1 MGYLNGATGAT
12 QTHEESTSIRGE
24 TGPAGPAGP
33 TGATGPPG
41 PKGEKGDKGNTG
53 PQGPK
58 GDKGNVGEKGLKG
71 ETGSQGPTGP
81 AGPAGAT
88 GPTGPTGATGP
99 TGPTGATGPAGTKG
113 AMGDKGEKGEKGDSG
128 DMSSASVTG
137 DIVMN
142 DHAIKQLANPVG
154 DQDAVNLTSMKKYVG
169 SSAITTGHAHKKNDL
184 GFLTQRVGVSAVNN
198 ISSVT
203 VEDFTSN
210 LHSVNKK
217 AYTFNIIKANDNSF
231 NSRLKLNKTPLKEG
245 EYTICVEF
253 FYPKNKNNQ
262 NWFLNPLNKLASS
275 TITYHTKRFATHN
288 PPYIRI
294 IFNTYKLKD
303 KNDDTIYF
311 DILNPGYDGSAPI
324 EKAALII
331 YGVKGYQSDIDGI
344 IYDDVFV
351 LDSDGDFTLQ
361 TNLDMNY
368 FEIKNY
374 DRGYTIDNDTI
385 RLQKDLDLN
394 GFSIKNY
401 DDTSIK
407 KSYYQEIFET
417 FFDITDANS
426 FIVEDS
432 FGAEVKYVKC
442 QNDKG
447 FIVTEYMKDDFDLSL
462 FDKQLGTVLNG
473 SVISLSEV
481 ISTNKYTIF
490 ISFKHDTAFT
500 DATKNLVGFGGITP
514 NKKFTYSDPRY
525 SINNQKLI
533 INNQNNNNDMLSVL
547 SQYQNKNLFMWI
559 MKNGNNIRYG
569 LVNGAYLD
577 KTNNARNVTSRNIII
592 ELPYKI
598 KRIGISTNAYSF
610 SSKEFNKICFLEKGE
625 GVFFL

>member
-12 QTHEESTSIRGE
+12 QTHEESTSIRGK

-33 TGATGPPG
+33 TGATGPAG

-58 GDKGNVGEKGLKG
+58 GDKGDAGEKGIKG
-71 ETGSQGPTGP
+71 DRGSQGPPGP

-99 TGPTGATGPAGTKG
+99 AGPTGATGPAGSKG

-217 AYTFNIIKANDNSF
+217 AYTFNIIKTSNNSF
-231 NSRLKLNKTPLKEG
+231 NSRLALNKTPLKEG

-253 FYPKNKNNQ
+253 FYPKNKNDQ

-311 DILNPGYDGSAPI
+311 DILNPGYDGSAPS

-344 IYDDVFV
+344 IYDDVFF
-351 LDSDGDFTLQ
+351 LASDGDFTLQ
-361 TNLDMNY
+361 TNLDMN
-368 FEIKNY
+368 FFQIKNY
-374 DRGYTIDNDTI
+374 DPGFATDSDTI
-385 RLQKDLDLN
+385 KLQKDLDLN
-394 GFSIKNY
+394 GYALKNFQPRIVITGEWKS
-401 DDTSIK
+401 DENVTGNRTFVKFGNDIRVMAPFPCLLDGISALIIEQKGASRTNERIGFNFTLPGGLSDGVPFTSIRNASGLKYQYAEPLWGTGERK
-407 KSYYQEIFET
+407 KIDPGDY
-417 FFDITDANS
+417 
-426 FIVEDS
+426 
-432 FGAEVKYVKC
+432 FGVYLSQHDHPKIGLSNTKRVLVSL
-442 QNDKG
+442 
-447 FIVTEYMKDDFDLSL
+447 ILIDDF
-462 FDKQLGTVLNG
+462 
-473 SVISLSEV
+473 
-481 ISTNKYTIF
+481 
-490 ISFKHDTAFT
+490 SFK
-500 DATKNLVGFGGITP
+500 K
-514 NKKFTYSDPRY
+514 
-525 SINNQKLI
+525 
-533 INNQNNNNDMLSVL
+533 
-547 SQYQNKNLFMWI
+547 
-559 MKNGNNIRYG
+559 
-569 LVNGAYLD
+569 
-577 KTNNARNVTSRNIII
+577 
-592 ELPYKI
+592 
-598 KRIGISTNAYSF
+598 
-610 SSKEFNKICFLEKGE
+610 
-625 GVFFL
+625 

>member
-33 TGATGPPG
+33 TGATGPAG

-88 GPTGPTGATGP
+88 GPTG
-99 TGPTGATGPAGTKG
+99 ATGPAGPPGATGPVGSKG

-128 DMSSASVTG
+128 DLSSASITG

-154 DQDAVNLTSMKKYVG
+154 DQDAVNFTSMKKYVG
-169 SSAITTGHAHKKNDL
+169 SSAITTGHVHKKNDL

-203 VEDFTSN
+203 VENFTSN

-217 AYTFNIIKANDNSF
+217 AYTFNIIKTSDNSF
-231 NSRLKLNKTPLKEG
+231 NSRLALNKTPLKEG

-253 FYPKNKNNQ
+253 FYPKNKNNR

-275 TITYHTKRFATHN
+275 TITYHTKHFATHN

-311 DILNPGYDGSAPI
+311 DILNPGYDGSAPS

-344 IYDDVFV
+344 IYDDVFF

-374 DRGYTIDNDTI
+374 DRGYAIDNDTI
-385 RLQKDLDLN
+385 RLQKDLDLS
-394 GFSIKNY
+394 GYAIKNIRPRIVIPG
-401 DDTSIK
+401 DW
-407 KSYYQEIFET
+407 KSDENKVGNKT
-417 FFDITDANS
+417 
-426 FIVEDS
+426 
-432 FGAEVKYVKC
+432 YVKFGNSIAVMSPFPC
-442 QNDKG
+442 LIEGVSALIIEEKIPSQPYDRIG
-447 FIVTEYMKDDFDLSL
+447 FAFRIPGTLLTESPFKSERNADGLKYQYVEASIGGDFLRLDPGQYFMVNLSHPDNPNINLSNSKHVLVSLILIDDF
-462 FDKQLGTVLNG
+462 
-473 SVISLSEV
+473 
-481 ISTNKYTIF
+481 
-490 ISFKHDTAFT
+490 SF
-500 DATKNLVGFGGITP
+500 
-514 NKKFTYSDPRY
+514 R
-525 SINNQKLI
+525 
-533 INNQNNNNDMLSVL
+533 
-547 SQYQNKNLFMWI
+547 
-559 MKNGNNIRYG
+559 
-569 LVNGAYLD
+569 
-577 KTNNARNVTSRNIII
+577 
-592 ELPYKI
+592 
-598 KRIGISTNAYSF
+598 
-610 SSKEFNKICFLEKGE
+610 
-625 GVFFL
+625 

>member
-1 MGYLNGATGAT
+1 MGFLNGATGAT
-12 QTHEESTSIRGE
+12 QTHEESTSIRGQA
-24 TGPAGPAGP
+24 GPAGPAGP
-33 TGATGPPG
+33 TGATGRQG
-41 PKGEKGDKGNTG
+41 PKGEKGDKGDTG

-58 GDKGNVGEKGLKG
+58 GDKGDAGEKGLKG
-71 ETGSQGPTGP
+71 ERGPQGRTGPT
-81 AGPAGAT
+81 GPAGAT

-99 TGPTGATGPAGTKG
+99 AGPTGATGPAGSRGAIGPKG
-113 AMGDKGEKGEKGDSG
+113 AKGDKGDSG

-217 AYTFNIIKANDNSF
+217 AYTFNIIKTSDNSF
-231 NSRLKLNKTPLKEG
+231 NSRLALNKTPLKEG

-253 FYPKNKNNQ
+253 FYPKNKNDQ

-311 DILNPGYDGSAPI
+311 DILNPGYDGSASS

-344 IYDDVFV
+344 IYDDVFF
-351 LDSDGDFTLQ
+351 LASDGDFTLQ
-361 TNLDMNY
+361 TNLDMN
-368 FEIKNY
+368 FFQIKNY
-374 DRGYTIDNDTI
+374 DPGFVTDNDTI
-385 RLQKDLDLN
+385 KLEKDLDLN
-394 GFSIKNY
+394 GNALKNFQPRIVITGEWNSDENVTGNRTFVKFGNDIRVMAPFPCLLDGISALIIENKGASRTY
-401 DDTSIK
+401 ERIGFNFTLSSLRGNVPFTSERNADGLKYQYVEPLYFGERK
-407 KSYYQEIFET
+407 KIDPGDYFAVYLSQHDHADRGLSNTKRVLVSLIL
-417 FFDITDANS
+417 I
-426 FIVEDS
+426 
-432 FGAEVKYVKC
+432 
-442 QNDKG
+442 
-447 FIVTEYMKDDFDLSL
+447 DDF
-462 FDKQLGTVLNG
+462 
-473 SVISLSEV
+473 
-481 ISTNKYTIF
+481 
-490 ISFKHDTAFT
+490 SFK
-500 DATKNLVGFGGITP
+500 K
-514 NKKFTYSDPRY
+514 
-525 SINNQKLI
+525 
-533 INNQNNNNDMLSVL
+533 
-547 SQYQNKNLFMWI
+547 
-559 MKNGNNIRYG
+559 
-569 LVNGAYLD
+569 
-577 KTNNARNVTSRNIII
+577 
-592 ELPYKI
+592 
-598 KRIGISTNAYSF
+598 
-610 SSKEFNKICFLEKGE
+610 
-625 GVFFL
+625 

>member
-1 MGYLNGATGAT
+1 MGFLNGATGAT
-12 QTHEESTSIRGE
+12 QTREESTSIRGE
-24 TGPAGPAGP
+24 AGPAGPAGP
-33 TGATGPPG
+33 TGATGARG
-41 PKGEKGDKGNTG
+41 PKGEKGEKGNTG

-58 GDKGNVGEKGLKG
+58 GDKGDAGEKGLKG
-71 ETGSQGPTGP
+71 ERGLQGPTGP

-99 TGPTGATGPAGTKG
+99 AGPTGATGPAGSKG

-217 AYTFNIIKANDNSF
+217 AYTFNIIKTSDNSF
-231 NSRLKLNKTPLKEG
+231 NSRLALNKTPLKEG

-253 FYPKNKNNQ
+253 FYPKNKNDQ

-288 PPYIRI
+288 PPYMRI

-311 DILNPGYDGSAPI
+311 DILNPGYDGSAPS

-344 IYDDVFV
+344 IYDDVFF
-351 LDSDGDFTLQ
+351 LASDGDFTLQ
-361 TNLDMNY
+361 TNLDMN
-368 FEIKNY
+368 FFQIKNY
-374 DRGYTIDNDTI
+374 DPGFTTDSDTI
-385 RLQKDLDLN
+385 KLEKDLDLNGYSLKNFQLSGFATDGDTIKLQKDLDLN
-394 GFSIKNY
+394 GYAIKNLQPRIVITGEWIY
-401 DDTSIK
+401 NENKGGDR
-407 KSYYQEIFET
+407 T
-417 FFDITDANS
+417 F
-426 FIVEDS
+426 
-432 FGAEVKYVKC
+432 VK
-442 QNDKG
+442 
-447 FIVTEYMKDDFDLSL
+447 F
-462 FDKQLGTVLNG
+462 
-473 SVISLSEV
+473 
-481 ISTNKYTIF
+481 
-490 ISFKHDTAFT
+490 
-500 DATKNLVGFGGITP
+500 
-514 NKKFTYSDPRY
+514 
-525 SINNQKLI
+525 
-533 INNQNNNNDMLSVL
+533 
-547 SQYQNKNLFMWI
+547 
-559 MKNGNNIRYG
+559 GNNIRVMAPFPCLIEG
-569 LVNGAYLD
+569 VSAL
-577 KTNNARNVTSRNIII
+577 II
-592 ELPYKI
+592 ELKGASRTYE
-598 KRIGISTNAYSF
+598 RIGFGFRIPGSLLTDTPFTSVRNADGLKYQYAAPRGSNGARIRLDSGQYFALTLSQPGRAF
-610 SSKEFNKICFLEKGE
+610 SSLVNTKRVLVSLILIDDFSFR
-625 GVFFL
+625 

>member
-1 MGYLNGATGAT
+1 MGFLNGATGAT
-12 QTHEESTSIRGE
+12 QTHEESTSNRGE
-24 TGPAGPAGP
+24 TGPPGPAGP
-33 TGATGPPG
+33 TGANGARG

-58 GDKGNVGEKGLKG
+58 GDKGDAGEKGIKG
-71 ETGSQGPTGP
+71 DTGSQGPTGP

-99 TGPTGATGPAGTKG
+99 AGPTGATGPAGSKG

-217 AYTFNIIKANDNSF
+217 AYTFNIIKTSNNSF
-231 NSRLKLNKTPLKEG
+231 NSRLALTKTPLKEG

-253 FYPKNKNNQ
+253 FYPKNKNDQ

-311 DILNPGYDGSAPI
+311 DILNPGYDGSAPS

-344 IYDDVFV
+344 IYDDVFF
-351 LDSDGDFTLQ
+351 LDSSGDFTLQ
-361 TNLDMNY
+361 TNLDMN
-368 FEIKNY
+368 FFQIKNY
-374 DRGYTIDNDTI
+374 DRGYTIDNDII

-394 GFSIKNY
+394 GYVFKDFRPKIIIPGVWDIKEQLNPPS
-401 DDTSIK
+401 DK
-407 KSYYQEIFET
+407 
-417 FFDITDANS
+417 
-426 FIVEDS
+426 
-432 FGAEVKYVKC
+432 KYVKFG
-442 QNDKG
+442 ND
-447 FIVTEYMKDDFDLSL
+447 FR
-462 FDKQLGTVLNG
+462 VLVPFPCFLDG
-473 SVISLSEV
+473 LAIS
-481 ISTNKYTIF
+481 
-490 ISFKHDTAFT
+490 
-500 DATKNLVGFGGITP
+500 
-514 NKKFTYSDPRY
+514 
-525 SINNQKLI
+525 
-533 INNQNNNNDMLSVL
+533 NNDHEKPFEKIGVKIPIDPISHVVFK
-547 SQYQNKNLFMWI
+547 S
-559 MKNGNNIRYG
+559 
-569 LVNGAYLD
+569 
-577 KTNNARNVTSRNIII
+577 TRNIDGVNYQYVAPR
-592 ELPYKI
+592 LSGDRRI
-598 KRIGISTNAYSF
+598 KLNEGDYLGMYFIGLGYNPF
-610 SSKEFNKICFLEKGE
+610 SSPPRIAKYAVVSLVLIDDSYNR
-625 GVFFL
+625 

>member
-1 MGYLNGATGAT
+1 MGYLNGATGST
-12 QTHEESTSIRGE
+12 QTHEESTSIRGKA
-24 TGPAGPAGP
+24 GPAGPAGP
-33 TGATGPPG
+33 TGATGPAG

-58 GDKGNVGEKGLKG
+58 GDKGDVGEKGLKG

-88 GPTGPTGATGP
+88 GPMGPTGATGP
-99 TGPTGATGPAGTKG
+99 AGPTGATGPAGTKG

-128 DMSSASVTG
+128 NMSSASVTG

-217 AYTFNIIKANDNSF
+217 AYTFNIIKTSNNSF
-231 NSRLKLNKTPLKEG
+231 NSRLALNKTPLKEG

-253 FYPKNKNNQ
+253 FYPKNKNDQ

-311 DILNPGYDGSAPI
+311 DILNPGYDGSAPS

-344 IYDDVFV
+344 IYDDVFF
-351 LDSDGDFTLQ
+351 LASDGDFTLQ
-361 TNLDMNY
+361 TNLDMN
-368 FEIKNY
+368 FFQIKNY
-374 DRGYTIDNDTI
+374 DPGFATDNDTI
-385 RLQKDLDLN
+385 KLQKDLDLN
-394 GFSIKNY
+394 GYALKNFRPRIVIPGEWKFDENKIGDKTFVKFGNDIRVMAPFPCLVDGISALIIENKGASRTY
-401 DDTSIK
+401 ERIGFAFRLPGSLLSNAPF
-407 KSYYQEIFET
+407 KSVRNADGLKYQYALLHGPGDGPRLDPGNYFAVNLSHPDHPNINLSNT
-417 FFDITDANS
+417 KHVLVSLIL
-426 FIVEDS
+426 I
-432 FGAEVKYVKC
+432 
-442 QNDKG
+442 
-447 FIVTEYMKDDFDLSL
+447 DDF
-462 FDKQLGTVLNG
+462 
-473 SVISLSEV
+473 
-481 ISTNKYTIF
+481 
-490 ISFKHDTAFT
+490 SF
-500 DATKNLVGFGGITP
+500 
-514 NKKFTYSDPRY
+514 R
-525 SINNQKLI
+525 Q
-533 INNQNNNNDMLSVL
+533 
-547 SQYQNKNLFMWI
+547 
-559 MKNGNNIRYG
+559 
-569 LVNGAYLD
+569 
-577 KTNNARNVTSRNIII
+577 
-592 ELPYKI
+592 
-598 KRIGISTNAYSF
+598 
-610 SSKEFNKICFLEKGE
+610 
-625 GVFFL
+625 

>member
-12 QTHEESTSIRGE
+12 QTHEESTSIRGK

-33 TGATGPPG
+33 TGATGPAG

-58 GDKGNVGEKGLKG
+58 GDKGDAGEKGNKG
-71 ETGSQGPTGP
+71 DRGSQGPTGP
-81 AGPAGAT
+81 AGPLGAT
-88 GPTGPTGATGP
+88 GPTGQ
-99 TGPTGATGPAGTKG
+99 TGATGPAGPTGPTGPAGSKG

-203 VEDFTSN
+203 VKDFTSN
-210 LHSVNKK
+210 LYSVNKK
-217 AYTFNIIKANDNSF
+217 AYTFNIIKTSDNSF
-231 NSRLKLNKTPLKEG
+231 NSRLALNKTPLKEG

-253 FYPKNKNNQ
+253 FYPKNKNDQ

-311 DILNPGYDGSAPI
+311 DILNPGYDGSATS

-344 IYDDVFV
+344 IYDDVFF
-351 LDSDGDFTLQ
+351 LASDGDFTLQ
-361 TNLDMNY
+361 TNLDMN
-368 FEIKNY
+368 FFQIKNY
-374 DRGYTIDNDTI
+374 DPGFATDNDTI
-385 RLQKDLDLN
+385 KLQKDLDLN
-394 GFSIKNY
+394 GYAIKNIRPRIVIPG
-401 DDTSIK
+401 DW
-407 KSYYQEIFET
+407 KSDENKVGKRT
-417 FFDITDANS
+417 
-426 FIVEDS
+426 
-432 FGAEVKYVKC
+432 YVKFGNSIAVMSPFPC
-442 QNDKG
+442 LIEGVSALIIEEKVPSQPYDRIG
-447 FIVTEYMKDDFDLSL
+447 FVFRKPGTLLAEAPFISVRNANGLRYQYTEASIGGDFIRLDPGQYIMVYLSHHDEPNIPPPNSKHVLVSLILIDDF
-462 FDKQLGTVLNG
+462 
-473 SVISLSEV
+473 
-481 ISTNKYTIF
+481 
-490 ISFKHDTAFT
+490 SF
-500 DATKNLVGFGGITP
+500 
-514 NKKFTYSDPRY
+514 R
-525 SINNQKLI
+525 
-533 INNQNNNNDMLSVL
+533 
-547 SQYQNKNLFMWI
+547 
-559 MKNGNNIRYG
+559 
-569 LVNGAYLD
+569 
-577 KTNNARNVTSRNIII
+577 
-592 ELPYKI
+592 
-598 KRIGISTNAYSF
+598 
-610 SSKEFNKICFLEKGE
+610 
-625 GVFFL
+625 

>member
-12 QTHEESTSIRGE
+12 QTHEESTSIRGQ

-33 TGATGPPG
+33 TGATGPAG

-58 GDKGNVGEKGLKG
+58 GDKGDAGEKGIKG
-71 ETGSQGPTGP
+71 DTGPQGPTGP

-99 TGPTGATGPAGTKG
+99 AGPTGATGPAGSKG

-217 AYTFNIIKANDNSF
+217 AYTFNIIKTSDNSF
-231 NSRLKLNKTPLKEG
+231 NSRLALNKTPLKEG

-253 FYPKNKNNQ
+253 FYPKNKNDQ

-311 DILNPGYDGSAPI
+311 DILNPGYDGSAPS
-324 EKAALII
+324 ERAALII

-344 IYDDVFV
+344 IYDDVFF
-351 LDSDGDFTLQ
+351 LASDGDFTLQ
-361 TNLDMNY
+361 TNLDMN
-368 FEIKNY
+368 FFQIKNY
-374 DRGYTIDNDTI
+374 DPGFATDSDTI
-385 RLQKDLDLN
+385 KLEKDLDLNGYLLKNFRLPGFATDSNTIKLQKDLDLN
-394 GFSIKNY
+394 GYSLKNFQPRIVITGEWNSDENVTGNRTFVKFGNNLRVMAPFPCLLDGISALIIENKGASRTY
-401 DDTSIK
+401 ERIGFNFTLPGDLRDGVPFKSVRNASGLKYQYAEPRWGSGERK
-407 KSYYQEIFET
+407 KIDPGDY
-417 FFDITDANS
+417 
-426 FIVEDS
+426 
-432 FGAEVKYVKC
+432 FGVYLSQHDHTNIGLSNTKRVLVSL
-442 QNDKG
+442 
-447 FIVTEYMKDDFDLSL
+447 ILIDDF
-462 FDKQLGTVLNG
+462 
-473 SVISLSEV
+473 
-481 ISTNKYTIF
+481 
-490 ISFKHDTAFT
+490 SFK
-500 DATKNLVGFGGITP
+500 K
-514 NKKFTYSDPRY
+514 
-525 SINNQKLI
+525 
-533 INNQNNNNDMLSVL
+533 
-547 SQYQNKNLFMWI
+547 
-559 MKNGNNIRYG
+559 
-569 LVNGAYLD
+569 
-577 KTNNARNVTSRNIII
+577 
-592 ELPYKI
+592 
-598 KRIGISTNAYSF
+598 
-610 SSKEFNKICFLEKGE
+610 
-625 GVFFL
+625 